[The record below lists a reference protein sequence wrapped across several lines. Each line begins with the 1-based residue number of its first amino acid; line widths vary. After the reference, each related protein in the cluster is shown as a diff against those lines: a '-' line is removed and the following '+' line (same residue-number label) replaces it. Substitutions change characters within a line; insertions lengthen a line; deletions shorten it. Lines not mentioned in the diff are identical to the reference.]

1 MNYVKTLPTLFINPQ
16 GWKKWSKKEIFCQ
29 VMRSKKGRFA
39 SLSTTWF
46 FALQKIDLPD
56 LLKLNEALYFI
67 RQDTASRDGKT
78 G

>member
-39 SLSTTWF
+39 SLSKPGF
-46 FALQKIDLPD
+46 LRFKRLICRS
-56 LLKLNEALYFI
+56 Y
-67 RQDTASRDGKT
+67 
-78 G
+78 